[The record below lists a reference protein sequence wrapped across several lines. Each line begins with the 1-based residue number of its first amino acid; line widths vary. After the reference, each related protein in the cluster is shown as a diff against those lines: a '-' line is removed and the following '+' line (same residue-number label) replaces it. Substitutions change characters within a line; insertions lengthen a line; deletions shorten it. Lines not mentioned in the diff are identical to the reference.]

1 MQYKTPVNIW
11 PHWVGCEAIN
21 TSTNK
26 ESYDCHV
33 IAPIV
38 IDWYHELLN
47 TKTSDICLLFYTKL
61 MKNAM
66 LPFLNN
72 GYIVML
78 IEKVQLITTKQRH
91 LSQHNGLVN
100 YVIEGTN
107 TNINLIITD

>member
-1 MQYKTPVNIW
+1 
-11 PHWVGCEAIN
+11 
-21 TSTNK
+21 
-26 ESYDCHV
+26 
-33 IAPIV
+33 
-38 IDWYHELLN
+38 
-47 TKTSDICLLFYTKL
+47 

-78 IEKVQLITTKQRH
+78 IETVQLITTKQRH

-100 YVIEGTN
+100 YAIEGTN